1 MKGPYTTTIR
11 TDDGAA
17 TVLDVEV
24 GGFQT
29 LADHLRFA
37 HLRAAEWVMAEVVDR
52 CRMDTIDAGGTLVRS
67 HAVYTADGGRLANS
81 IVRERL
87 S

>member
-1 MKGPYTTTIR
+1 MKSPYTTTIR
-11 TDDGAA
+11 TSDRSA

-29 LADHLRFA
+29 LADHLRRA
-37 HLRAAEWVMAEVVDR
+37 HLRAAEWVAAGIVDR
-52 CRMDTIDAGGTLVRS
+52 CTMETVDASGTTVRF

-81 IVRERL
+81 IVRERI
-87 S
+87 